1 MESVCLGSDPRHLEL
16 KVAVLVVVVNQMY
29 ADRGDAGCQVKSVS
43 VSTSTQVTADT
54 HILATSFTPSRTVM
68 FATSSFSNS
77 VLATCRPF
85 PTAQAR
91 YP

>member
-1 MESVCLGSDPRHLEL
+1 MESVCLGSDPGHLEL
-16 KVAVLVVVVNQMY
+16 KVSILVVVVDQMY
-29 ADRGDAGCQVKSVS
+29 ADSRDAESSAKQVSSSKQGSM
-43 VSTSTQVTADT
+43 TT

-68 FATSSFSNS
+68 FATSNFSNS